1 MAARTLGAHGHFLS
15 PPARARTGSVCQS
28 VRCASLRRR
37 TDQRQLR
44 EANVGIESDLL
55 AIIARNASCPAAVIM
70 PMFRQ
75 LAPITIEDMIGT
87 WRGGKFD
94 GGKEPD
100 PIRWYGKRFVS
111 RDHAEPL
118 LCRAEDGSV
127 YTYTKLGSARLRE
140 AAIFGVTSGCLIY
153 DQQPIMDYFR
163 KLTNDVLLGLGDVKG
178 RPLDFF
184 FHLTRE

>member
-1 MAARTLGAHGHFLS
+1 MNIHS
-15 PPARARTGSVCQS
+15 EQ
-28 VRCASLRRR
+28 ASNA
-37 TDQRQLR
+37 QPK
-44 EANVGIESDLL
+44 EATVGVESDLL
-55 AIIARNASCPAAVIM
+55 GIIASKQACPASVLL
-70 PMFRQ
+70 PMYQQ
-75 LAPITIEDMIGT
+75 LAPVSVAEMLGT

-94 GGKEPD
+94 GGQDPD

-111 RDHAEPL
+111 REEAEPL

-127 YTYTKLGSARLRE
+127 YAYTKLGSARLRE
-140 AAIFGVTSGCLIY
+140 AAIFGKTSGCLIY

-163 KLTNDVLLGLGDVKG
+163 KLTDNVLIGLGDIKG

>member
-1 MAARTLGAHGHFLS
+1 MSA
-15 PPARARTGSVCQS
+15 
-28 VRCASLRRR
+28 
-37 TDQRQLR
+37 
-44 EANVGIESDLL
+44 EADLL
-55 AIIARNASCPAAVIM
+55 GLIHSGAACPADRILPLYQRLEPVSIDFM
-70 PMFRQ
+70 
-75 LAPITIEDMIGT
+75 LGS

-100 PIRWYGKRFVS
+100 PIRWYGKRFSS

-118 LCRAEDGSV
+118 LCRAADGSI
-127 YTYTKLGSARLRE
+127 YSYDKLGLARLRE
-140 AAIFGVTSGCLIY
+140 ATIFGKSSAALIY

-163 KLTNDVLLGLGDVKG
+163 KVSDDVVVGLGDIKG